1 MPFRL
6 ILATLLVC
14 TLAMPV
20 GAQCVGASFYDRLTT
35 TDRAT
40 LDSIAAET
48 PFGRGL
54 IWTATRGDATLTVVG
69 TMHITDPRHATL
81 LARIAPAIARA
92 DLLLVEATKDDE
104 AAMRAAMAADPG
116 IMFITDGPTLIDRL
130 DGETWNTLKNAAESR
145 QIPGFMTAK
154 MQPWFLMVT
163 LAIPTCAMAG
173 IQAGGRG
180 LDQMIM
186 QSADDNAVPVQ
197 ALESWRTMFDL
208 LTGTSFDEQVAML
221 KTAIMPEDL
230 LSEMYVALQDDYFA
244 GRVAEIWEMSRL
256 SMNYIPGMDLA
267 EAEAGFAQTEQLL
280 LINRNAAWVPVI
292 EAAAAGKKSVVV
304 AFGAAHLP
312 GENGVLRLLEQQG
325 WAIAPLD

>member
-6 ILATLLVC
+6 ILATLLAF
-14 TLAMPV
+14 TMALPAA
-20 GAQCVGASFYDRLTT
+20 AQCAGASFYDRLTT
-35 TDRAT
+35 ADRETLAKVAT
-40 LDSIAAET
+40 ET

-54 IWTATRGDATLTVVG
+54 MWTATRGGTTLTVVG
-69 TMHITDPRHATL
+69 TMHITDPRHAAL

-104 AAMRAAMAADPG
+104 AAMQSAMAEDPG
-116 IMFITDGPTLIDRL
+116 IMFITDGPTLIDLL
-130 DGETWNTLKNAAESR
+130 DDETWSTLRDAAESR
-145 QIPGFMTAK
+145 QIPAFMAAK
-154 MQPWFLMVT
+154 MKPWFLMVT
-163 LAIPTCAMAG
+163 LAIPTCAMKG
-173 IQAGGRG
+173 IQAGDRG

-186 QSADDNAVPVQ
+186 QAAEESGVQVQ

-208 LTGTSFDEQVAML
+208 LTGTSFVEQVAML
-221 KTAIMPEDL
+221 KTAIMPDDL

-280 LINRNAAWVPVI
+280 LIDRNAAWVPVI

-325 WAIAPLD
+325 WDIAPLD